1 MIGLLNFEKSLELPP
16 QLQWKRIDEPELMS
30 WTIRARNY
38 NTFIANCMFGFL
50 VLVLAGLTY
59 VLHPFS
65 PSPEDHLSN
74 TLISTVFFTVLL
86 SAVLSMTH
94 QRINFAYRL
103 THSGIE
109 HCEWKDFPTWAPPL
123 LRWIAGVTAVIFLY
137 MATIDPAF
145 LIGAL
150 VGPGG
155 VGLMSLRMAY
165 SKNFRALHTRYHHV
179 FMHWTELTGVTIAT
193 NRNIVEIDFSYP
205 KPDSAYMTIGNEYI
219 FFRKKEK
226 QDVIRVI
233 KSQMPADTPCRVAH
247 VNVFR

>member
-1 MIGLLNFEKSLELPP
+1 MFNFLKPLELPP
-16 QLQWKRIDEPELMS
+16 QLQWKRVDEPELIA

-38 NTFIANCMFGFL
+38 NTTVANCIFAFMTILISLLTYIGHSSETFSSSSLSEILVSASFFL
-50 VLVLAGLTY
+50 VLLLT
-59 VLHPFS
+59 
-65 PSPEDHLSN
+65 
-74 TLISTVFFTVLL
+74 IST
-86 SAVLSMTH
+86 MTH
-94 QRINFAYRL
+94 QKINFAYRL

-109 HCEWKDFPTWAPPL
+109 HCEWKDFPSWAPPL
-123 LRWIAGVTAVIFLY
+123 LRWIAGVTAVIFLF
-137 MATIDPAF
+137 MATIDPTF

-155 VGLMSLRMAY
+155 MGLMSLQMAY

-193 NRNIVEIDFSYP
+193 NRDIVEVDFSYS
-205 KPDSAYMTIGNEYI
+205 KPDSAYLAIGNEYI

-226 QDVIRVI
+226 QDVIRII
-233 KSQMPADTPCRVAH
+233 KSQMPANTPCRVAH